1 MAIID
6 SFSPLAN
13 FWEKHQ
19 QLLVVKAF
27 KEFYEGD
34 PSPDKEQSSKVMW
47 AIGLVYDYESEYA
60 LQVLEDR
67 LKLVEKDYLE
77 TEGFFETNEGHL
89 APLIESYMYLQK
101 DALRR
106 ALTEWEEGL
115 DKRTKFLRETPYT
128 IQNGPKIDKMR
139 SDTKKQFETLVQL
152 KNEYL
157 TKKLESNIKGDYKPS
172 LRERGQL

>member
-34 PSPDKEQSSKVMW
+34 PSENKAQSSRIMW
-47 AIGLVYDYESEYA
+47 AVGLVYDYESEYA
-60 LQVLEDR
+60 LQNLENR
-67 LKLVEKDYLE
+67 IVLVEKDYLE
-77 TEGFFETNEGHL
+77 QEGFFEAHAQHL

-106 ALTEWEEGL
+106 SLTEWEEGL
-115 DKRTKFLRETPYT
+115 DKRTQFLRDTPYT

-139 SDTKKQFETLVQL
+139 SDTKKQFETLAQL

-172 LRERGQL
+172 LRETGKL